1 MPLPIPNVPPYPGVP
16 PLPGGGIAAI
26 LPVLALVD
34 AIGLGVFSG
43 PQWGIFAQS
52 GAPVLVAN
60 SVFGV
65 EYARDYRISDYP
77 QEQGAFESYNKVQV
91 PYQAKITF
99 LVGGSVAARAA
110 FLEAAGSAVAALDLF
125 TIVTP
130 EFSYPNANLTHYS
143 YRREA
148 RHGVTLIMVDVW
160 CEEVRITGTAQ
171 LSPPAAAASSQAPT
185 ASGTLS
191 DTQSPNGAA
200 TQQGGTV
207 QAQPQGGGSASSS
220 GQPPLS
226 FTMTPSQ
233 PSAWD
238 QATPAQQQAIQNY
251 AAKTGATQAVVMA
264 PDANGQV
271 QATFYH

>member
-1 MPLPIPNVPPYPGVP
+1 M
-16 PLPGGGIAAI
+16 
-26 LPVLALVD
+26 
-34 AIGLGVFSG
+34 
-43 PQWGIFAQS
+43 
-52 GAPVLVAN
+52 
-60 SVFGV
+60 
-65 EYARDYRISDYP
+65 
-77 QEQGAFESYNKVQV
+77 
-91 PYQAKITF
+91 
-99 LVGGSVAARAA
+99 
-110 FLEAAGSAVAALDLF
+110 
-125 TIVTP
+125 
-130 EFSYPNANLTHYS
+130 
-143 YRREA
+143 
-148 RHGVTLIMVDVW
+148 TLIMVDVW